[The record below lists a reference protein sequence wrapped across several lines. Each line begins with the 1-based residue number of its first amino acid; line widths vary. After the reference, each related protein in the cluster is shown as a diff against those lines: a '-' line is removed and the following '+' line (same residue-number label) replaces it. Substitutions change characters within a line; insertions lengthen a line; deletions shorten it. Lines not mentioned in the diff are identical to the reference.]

1 MNIKPIE
8 IEIARTGTATATNGK
23 KVYFTE
29 RMLSDAAN
37 CYNPQVF
44 QAPLIITHDTKGVPD
59 HKLVY
64 SPFAYGRPDYLRKVG
79 DRLKAVFTQ
88 KIDPQ
93 ILDWFSKG
101 NLLGVSPSFYP
112 PNHPFNPTP
121 GKYHLRHIAAL
132 GKEPPSMK
140 GLQPVSFSEVDDD
153 VLDFMLPPDAALD
166 FSCACGGGDSSDP
179 AVVSL
184 LIGVREY
191 LIADKGLDV
200 ANQFV
205 PQPAIE
211 RARAE
216 LSEAQALAMDV
227 ERMSAEEAIEEL
239 EEEATEDEGD
249 YVDPYPVYSYQEN
262 PTPPKVMKTATKK
275 RHSKEDEMIDTP
287 LNEDAS
293 ILDEMEDFDLDDEDD
308 EDEEGV
314 KPAKKGKAK
323 AKSDDYSEVANLRRV
338 MARQLRAMEA
348 NFSERLSEVESNF
361 ERDLEAQSADFAE
374 QREDLER
381 QLADQALQSLA
392 QQAEVEAMTNEYQE
406 AQEQSRLERIVGF
419 VDGLTEQGVPPYL
432 TGEIPLD
439 YAEAED
445 GSPATWELTDF
456 LASLDE
462 VGLEFAEKLISS
474 FADALVNAESAVNY
488 SESYSSGS
496 TAPVSVDPAEQLG
509 LKVPK
514 GAKFSPE
521 MQEKIEACLEY
532 AEANHFSYDD
542 PGDRRTIL
550 NAVFR

>member
-1 MNIKPIE
+1 
-8 IEIARTGTATATNGK
+8 
-23 KVYFTE
+23 
-29 RMLSDAAN
+29 
-37 CYNPQVF
+37 
-44 QAPLIITHDTKGVPD
+44 
-59 HKLVY
+59 
-64 SPFAYGRPDYLRKVG
+64 
-79 DRLKAVFTQ
+79 
-88 KIDPQ
+88 
-93 ILDWFSKG
+93 
-101 NLLGVSPSFYP
+101 
-112 PNHPFNPTP
+112 
-121 GKYHLRHIAAL
+121 
-132 GKEPPSMK
+132 MK

-191 LIADKGLDV
+191 LIADKGIDV

-205 PQPAIE
+205 PQSAIE

-216 LSEAQALAMDV
+216 LTEAQQLATDV
-227 ERMSAEEAIEEL
+227 ERMAAEEAIEEL

-249 YVDPYPVYSYQEN
+249 YVDPYPVYSYQEKPIPN
-262 PTPPKVMKTATKK
+262 PKKVMKTATKK
-275 RHSKEDEMIDTP
+275 RHPKMDDEMIDTP

-293 ILDEMEDFDLDDEDD
+293 ILDEMEDFDLDDEEEED
-308 EDEEGV
+308 EDEV
-314 KPAKKGKAK
+314 KPAKKAKAK
-323 AKSDDYSEVANLRRV
+323 AKSDDYSEVANLRRQ

-348 NFSERLSEVESNF
+348 NFSERLSEVESTF
-361 ERDLEAQSADFAE
+361 ERDLEAQAADFAE

-392 QQAEVEAMTNEYQE
+392 QQAEVESMALEYQE

-488 SESYSSGS
+488 SESYTSGS
-496 TAPVSVDPAEQLG
+496 TAPVSVNPAEQLG

-514 GAKFSPE
+514 GAQFSPE

-532 AEANHFSYDD
+532 AEANHLSYDD